1 MTYEVSVT
9 RDETWPSPTGQRE
22 DPTVTDFRKTSAR
35 ALEPML
41 STRLLPVLLV
51 SLYLVQCAWAGVVL
65 AKYTNDVVGRGPGP
79 GWELMIGP
87 AALLLMVAIFARAYL
102 VSRRATARRAPA
114 APASLRRPWSL
125 TRTVAADDRA
135 DRPWLHDPR

>member
-1 MTYEVSVT
+1 M
-9 RDETWPSPTGQRE
+9 
-22 DPTVTDFRKTSAR
+22 TDFRKTSGR
-35 ALEPML
+35 ALAPML
-41 STRLLPVLLV
+41 STRLLLGLLV

-79 GWELMIGP
+79 GWELTIGP
-87 AALLLMVAIFARAYL
+87 AALILMVAIFARVYL

-114 APASLRRPWSL
+114 TPASLRHPWSL